1 MRAGE
6 KGADD
11 GTRVNTA
18 SRSEGYRCALAMEAL
33 VWKPVI
39 SNQSCVPF
47 SVLCCCVSY
56 CTIIPHFTPYSVSV
70 VTTDGADDEA
80 VGRWPAI
87 STLLAGIFLFYY
99 WRSAR
104 RSVSGERRVLLIC
117 RLGGPRALCL
127 CNLAHVTQANRLL
140 QRIRHVTLR
149 SRCPFAHMQAD
160 P

>member
-56 CTIIPHFTPYSVSV
+56 CTIIPHFTPYPVSV

-87 STLLAGIFLFYY
+87 STLLAGIFLF
-99 WRSAR
+99 
-104 RSVSGERRVLLIC
+104 LLLEIC
-117 RLGGPRALCL
+117 ASFGVRGASRIANLLLGGPRALCL
-127 CNLAHVTQANRLL
+127 CNLGHVTQANRLL